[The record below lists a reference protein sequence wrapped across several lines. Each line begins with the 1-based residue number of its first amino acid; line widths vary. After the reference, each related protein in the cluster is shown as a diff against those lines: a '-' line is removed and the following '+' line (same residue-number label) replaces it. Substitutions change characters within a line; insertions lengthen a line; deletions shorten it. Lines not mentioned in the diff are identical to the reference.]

1 MLIRGRL
8 GYHVGYARS
17 GPHRL
22 VVPLAAFA
30 RDSFRAILE
39 KADLRSAL
47 TNSDKKQILFAIA
60 NYHLLRWALR
70 ALKVSRSCHRPLISF

>member
-39 KADLRSAL
+39 KAGLRTASNVTLQKANIIRYIQQSSITLGSSIIGGERDLS
-47 TNSDKKQILFAIA
+47 
-60 NYHLLRWALR
+60 
-70 ALKVSRSCHRPLISF
+70 